1 MSEEIKKSELSTQLA
16 QDSSD
21 KSCTKEKLR
30 FTDYAIERHQSNFIT
45 KDGKIKDRIYIP
57 FNLDKNSAL
66 KGLRLVHY
74 QKTKRKYFQLNYWY
88 NNKSN
93 PLTLGE
99 FIPGKFGVRECQT
112 KIFEI
117 VKEHTNDRGIW
128 IRDPKQTIKDADK
141 KVYDAEAI
149 KLKKRSIREVIE
161 LIVKKNFPSN
171 INDGSVVATTIKQLS
186 LSMYGYNKRTLLMYY
201 SDDNKGHGR
210 IHFKG
215 NKYYGIGK
223 PENAEDL
230 FKKFPPNHGIIETKK
245 LSKYKNRL
253 DEISLYD
260 HDLSKN
266 LIEHLN
272 TQVIRD
278 YINEKDGRSY
288 SAKRNIKRMFTYIW
302 NFANEEGFIPTP
314 GDGSTPINPT
324 KSIIIKRP
332 EEFDN
337 VITKYNHARFEP
349 EQLQAIWNSAVNQQS
364 KYPFSSM
371 AILMYMVTGIRPKTI
386 NKIKKE
392 YIQKDFITLPSSIVK
407 TKKDQNITITPPVK
421 WILDNVEEIK
431 KQKKYQKYN
440 FVPWLFP
447 STKVKS
453 KQLHDDE
460 YIKTDGTRL
469 KDVRGCWTAI
479 CKDTGIEGSVKMF
492 RKSFISMSKIVLK
505 DSFKVMFLS
514 GHTKEATID
523 IHYNKS
529 TKDQQ
534 KQYANEVS
542 DKVFNFIK

>member
-1 MSEEIKKSELSTQLA
+1 M
-16 QDSSD
+16 
-21 KSCTKEKLR
+21 
-30 FTDYAIERHQSNFIT
+30 
-45 KDGKIKDRIYIP
+45 
-57 FNLDKNSAL
+57 
-66 KGLRLVHY
+66 RLVHY

-128 IRDPKQTIKDADK
+128 IRDPKQTIKYADK

-266 LIEHLN
+266 LI
-272 TQVIRD
+272 
-278 YINEKDGRSY
+278 
-288 SAKRNIKRMFTYIW
+288 
-302 NFANEEGFIPTP
+302 
-314 GDGSTPINPT
+314 
-324 KSIIIKRP
+324 
-332 EEFDN
+332 
-337 VITKYNHARFEP
+337 
-349 EQLQAIWNSAVNQQS
+349 
-364 KYPFSSM
+364 
-371 AILMYMVTGIRPKTI
+371 
-386 NKIKKE
+386 
-392 YIQKDFITLPSSIVK
+392 
-407 TKKDQNITITPPVK
+407 
-421 WILDNVEEIK
+421 
-431 KQKKYQKYN
+431 
-440 FVPWLFP
+440 
-447 STKVKS
+447 
-453 KQLHDDE
+453 
-460 YIKTDGTRL
+460 
-469 KDVRGCWTAI
+469 
-479 CKDTGIEGSVKMF
+479 
-492 RKSFISMSKIVLK
+492 
-505 DSFKVMFLS
+505 
-514 GHTKEATID
+514 
-523 IHYNKS
+523 
-529 TKDQQ
+529 
-534 KQYANEVS
+534 
-542 DKVFNFIK
+542 